1 MALLEV
7 RDLKVQYATRAG
19 VVKAVDGVSFWVDEG
34 ETLGIV
40 GESGCGKS
48 QTSLGIMRL
57 IRSPGTVS
65 AEGVIFDG
73 RNIAEI
79 SEQEMQSVRGNQ
91 IAMIFQDPMTSLN
104 PVLKISTQLTEG
116 LIHHKGMTKDQ
127 ARARALELL
136 EAVEIP
142 AARTRLDA
150 YPHQFSGGMRQRVMI
165 AIALACNP
173 RVLICDE
180 PTTALDVTIQAQIL
194 DLISQLQK
202 DFNTAVI
209 MITHDMGV
217 VAEVADRVAVMY
229 AGRII
234 EHASTDE
241 MFSHP
246 QHPYTEALLASLP
259 NLEDDPNTAEPL
271 ESIPGLPPDLINP
284 PSGCRFN
291 PRCKYRTT
299 MCTDK
304 FPPLIAPIDG
314 DEEHVAA
321 CWHPGVERAELGLI
335 PRRKGGIA

>member
-7 RDLKVQYATRAG
+7 RDLKVQYQTRAG
-19 VVKAVDGVSFWVDEG
+19 VVKAVDGVSYWVDEG

-48 QTSLGIMRL
+48 QTSLGVMRL
-57 IRSPGTVS
+57 IKSPGTV
-65 AEGVIFDG
+65 AGGQVLYDG
-73 RNIAEI
+73 RDLTQI
-79 SEQEMQSVRGNQ
+79 SEQEMQAVRGNE

-116 LIHHKGMTKDQ
+116 LIHHKGMTMEQ
-127 ARARALELL
+127 ARARALELMQ
-136 EAVEIP
+136 AVQIP
-142 AARTRLDA
+142 AAKERLDA

-165 AIALACNP
+165 AMALACNP

-194 DLISQLQK
+194 QLIAELQK
-202 DFNTAVI
+202 EFGTAVI

-234 EHASTDE
+234 EHAPTDDI
-241 MFSHP
+241 FSHP
-246 QHPYTEALLASLP
+246 QHPYTEALLGSLP
-259 NLEDDPNTAEPL
+259 SLEDDVEEGERL

-291 PRCKYRTT
+291 PRCKYRTSI
-299 MCTDK
+299 CTDR

-314 DEEHVAA
+314 DAEHVAA
-321 CWHPGVERAELGLI
+321 CWHPAIERAEFGLI
-335 PRRKGGIA
+335 PRRQGGMA

>member
-7 RDLKVQYATRAG
+7 RDLKVQYETRAG
-19 VVKAVDGVSFWVDEG
+19 TVKAVDGVSFWVDEA

-57 IRSPGTVS
+57 IKSPGRV
-65 AEGVIFDG
+65 AGGQVIFDG
-73 RNIAEI
+73 RDVAQI
-79 SEQEMQSVRGNQ
+79 SEEEMQRVRGDQ

-104 PVLKISTQLTEG
+104 PVLKISTQITES
-116 LIHHKGMTKDQ
+116 LIHHKGMTMQQ

-136 EAVEIP
+136 EAVKIP
-142 AARTRLDA
+142 AATTRLDD

-194 DLISQLQK
+194 DLINELQK
-202 DFNTAVI
+202 DFGTAVI

-241 MFSHP
+241 IFDHP
-246 QHPYTEALLASLP
+246 QHPYTEALLGSLP
-259 NLEDDPNTAEPL
+259 SMDEDGDEEEL

-284 PSGCRFN
+284 PNGCRFN
-291 PRCKYRTT
+291 PRCKYRTQI
-299 MCTDK
+299 CTEK
-304 FPPLIAPIDG
+304 FPPLIAPLPV
-314 DEEHVAA
+314 DEQHVAA
-321 CWHPGVERAELGLI
+321 CWHPGVERVEFGLVPKRLG
-335 PRRKGGIA
+335 GMA

>member
-7 RDLKVQYATRAG
+7 RDLKVQYETRAG
-19 VVKAVDGVSFWVDEG
+19 IVKAVDGVNFWVDAG

-57 IRSPGTVS
+57 IKSPGTVM
-65 AEGVIFDG
+65 AEQVLFDG
-73 RNIAEI
+73 RDISKI
-79 SEQEMQSVRGNQ
+79 SEPEMQSVRGNQ

-104 PVLKISTQLTEG
+104 PVLKISTQITEG

-136 EAVEIP
+136 EAVRIP
-142 AARTRLDA
+142 AAKTRLDA

-165 AIALACNP
+165 AISLACNP

-194 DLISQLQK
+194 ELINDLQQE
-202 DFNTAVI
+202 FGTAVI

-217 VAEVADRVAVMY
+217 VAEIADRVAVMY

-234 EHASTDE
+234 EHAGTDE
-241 MFSHP
+241 IFENP
-246 QHPYTEALLASLP
+246 QHPYTEALLGSLP
-259 NLEDDPNTAEPL
+259 SLEDDPAEGEKL

-284 PSGCRFN
+284 PQGCRFN
-291 PRCKYRTT
+291 PRCKYRTQL
-299 MCTDK
+299 CVDK
-304 FPPLIAPIDG
+304 FPPLLAPVES
-314 DEEHVAA
+314 DEEHVAS
-321 CWHPGVERAELGLI
+321 CWHPGVERAEFGLL
-335 PRRKGGIA
+335 PRRHGGMT

>member
-7 RDLKVQYATRAG
+7 RDLKVQYQTRAG
-19 VVKAVDGVSFWVDEG
+19 VVRAVDGVSFWVDEG

-48 QTSLGIMRL
+48 QTSLAIMRL
-57 IRSPGTVS
+57 IRPPGTIAAGEVK
-65 AEGVIFDG
+65 FDG
-73 RNIAEI
+73 TDITKI
-79 SEQEMQSVRGNQ
+79 SDEAMQKVRGDQ

-104 PVLKISTQLTEG
+104 PVLKISTQITES
-116 LIHHKGMTKDQ
+116 LIHHKGMTKQQ

-136 EAVEIP
+136 DAVKIP
-142 AARTRLDA
+142 AASSRLDD

-194 DLISQLQK
+194 ELINELQK
-202 DFNTAVI
+202 DFGTAVI

-217 VAEVADRVAVMY
+217 VAEVADRIAVMY

-234 EHASTDE
+234 EHAGTDE
-241 MFSHP
+241 LFNEP
-246 QHPYTEALLASLP
+246 QHPYTEALLGSLP
-259 NLEDDPNTAEPL
+259 SLEDVADEDRL

-284 PSGCRFN
+284 PSGCKFN
-291 PRCKYRTT
+291 PRCKYRTQV
-299 MCTDK
+299 CVDK
-304 FPPLIAPIDG
+304 FPPLIAPLEHDA
-314 DEEHVAA
+314 EHVAA
-321 CWHPGVERAELGLI
+321 CWHPGVERAEFGLV
-335 PRRKGGIA
+335 PRRQGGIV

>member
-7 RDLKVQYATRAG
+7 RDLKVQYETRAG
-19 VVKAVDGVSFWVDEG
+19 IVKAVDGVSFWVDEG

-57 IRSPGTVS
+57 IRQPGKV
-65 AEGVIFDG
+65 AGGQVMYDG
-73 RNIAEI
+73 RDIAAI
-79 SEQEMQSVRGNQ
+79 SEEEMQRVRGNE

-104 PVLKISTQLTEG
+104 PVLKISTQITEG
-116 LIHHKGMTKDQ
+116 LIHHKGMTKDA

-136 EAVEIP
+136 EAVKIP
-142 AARTRLDA
+142 AAKTRLDA

-194 DLISQLQK
+194 ELINDLQK
-202 DFNTAVI
+202 DFGTAVI

-217 VAEVADRVAVMY
+217 VAEIADRVAVMY

-234 EHASTDE
+234 EHAPTDE
-241 MFSHP
+241 MFDHP
-246 QHPYTEALLASLP
+246 QHPYTEALLGSLP
-259 NLEDDPNTAEPL
+259 NLEDDPNEAEPL

-291 PRCKYRTT
+291 PRCKYRTAL
-299 MCTDK
+299 CTDR
-304 FPPLIAPIDG
+304 FPPLIAPIEG

-321 CWHPGVERAELGLI
+321 CWHPATERAEFGLI
-335 PRRKGGIA
+335 PRRKGGMT